1 MGQVSEKSFPF
12 DAEEVNGNWDREY
25 KAEDFARYFK
35 AFISSGSFLKVAS
48 NLQVLANGDMSVTIK
63 PGDMM
68 IEGYRYENTEDI
80 IVNLTAADGTLS
92 RIDRISITWSSADR
106 DIHCTVQEG
115 EFSLNPVAPECRRNA
130 DYKDY
135 VIADVFVAAGVV
147 SIMQT
152 DITDQRLNDELCG
165 LATPFV
171 ELDTQELYAKLEAF
185 YEEVVVESEEW
196 QRLQEQSFDVWFE
209 TIKDQL
215 SGDVAGNLQLQI
227 DSLNERT
234 EELTESSEDLKARVS
249 SLEAGGGADKSTVR
263 YISDEADEN
272 FDWIQVQDAEG
283 NWVNSHRAYI
293 ARYWF
298 VKDGLNVGNISQT
311 VGNTN
316 ANISHEDD
324 LTILSVATS
333 NGTQQYENFVF
344 DEIDFTN
351 YHTLTF
357 EQSSTFFAAS
367 SSAYV
372 TFGVKDS
379 LGNVLTYYKFD
390 TYANN
395 SINFT
400 DEVILDVSNI
410 EGKYIPFITLST
422 YYNHSTS
429 TATATCRLSQVYAE

>member
-35 AFISSGSFLKVAS
+35 AFISSGSFLKVAT

-115 EFSLNPVAPECRRNA
+115 EFSLNPVAPVCRRNA

-147 SIMQT
+147 SILQT
-152 DITDQRLNDELCG
+152 DITDQRLNDEVCG

-196 QRLQEQSFDVWFE
+196 KQSQEQSFDEWFE
-209 TIKDQL
+209 SIKGQL
-215 SGDVAGNLQLQI
+215 TGDVAANLQLQI
-227 DSLNERT
+227 SELGDRIDTLDSDTNNNFVAKSAITQNL
-234 EELTESSEDLKARVS
+234 ESSATDKVPSMALLKS
-249 SLEAGGGADKSTVR
+249 ILGGLVGFKVMDDADYT
-263 YISDEADEN
+263 ADEE
-272 FDWIQVQDAEG
+272 A
-283 NWVNSHRAYI
+283 
-293 ARYWF
+293 
-298 VKDGLNVGNISQT
+298 
-311 VGNTN
+311 
-316 ANISHEDD
+316 
-324 LTILSVATS
+324 
-333 NGTQQYENFVF
+333 NGTWTE
-344 DEIDFTN
+344 
-351 YHTLTF
+351 
-357 EQSSTFFAAS
+357 
-367 SSAYV
+367 
-372 TFGVKDS
+372 
-379 LGNVLTYYKFD
+379 NVLY
-390 TYANN
+390 
-395 SINFT
+395 
-400 DEVILDVSNI
+400 ILL
-410 EGKYIPFITLST
+410 EEEEET
-422 YYNHSTS
+422 TS
-429 TATATCRLSQVYAE
+429 ES